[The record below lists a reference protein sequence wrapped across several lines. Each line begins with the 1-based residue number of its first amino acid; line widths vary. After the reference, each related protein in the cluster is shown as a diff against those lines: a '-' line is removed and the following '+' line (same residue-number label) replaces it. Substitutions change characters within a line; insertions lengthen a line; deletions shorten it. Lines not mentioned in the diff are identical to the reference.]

1 MAGKESLYGKVN
13 YKIFSSQ
20 DFETA
25 HGSDGGVSEVK
36 NAAQRYLESRGG
48 SADPEPSWSIM
59 QDNKFL
65 MLRNGGLYSVWD
77 GE

>member
-1 MAGKESLYGKVN
+1 MAGKLSLHGKVN
-13 YKIFSSQ
+13 SKISSSQ

-48 SADPEPSWSIM
+48 SADPEPS
-59 QDNKFL
+59 
-65 MLRNGGLYSVWD
+65 
-77 GE
+77 